1 MPRLEMLGLLSAQ
14 VGQSGAGRLFYLT
27 PTLLSM
33 YPFGLQRNDDVEQRV
48 QGLEHPLSD
57 LLLQGRILDD
67 GATVA
72 MQDPYEVCVAFGSH
86 DRDGPTP
93 EPAAHGLMP
102 RRRPERAAAGS

>member
-1 MPRLEMLGLLSAQ
+1 
-14 VGQSGAGRLFYLT
+14 
-27 PTLLSM
+27 
-33 YPFGLQRNDDVEQRV
+33 
-48 QGLEHPLSD
+48 
-57 LLLQGRILDD
+57 
-67 GATVA
+67 